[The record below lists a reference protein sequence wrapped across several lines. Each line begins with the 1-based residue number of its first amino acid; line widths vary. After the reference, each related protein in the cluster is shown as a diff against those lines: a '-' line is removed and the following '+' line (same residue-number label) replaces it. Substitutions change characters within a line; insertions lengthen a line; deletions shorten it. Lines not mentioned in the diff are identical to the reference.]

1 MTSGKMREAQG
12 TNMTPRLGIIADDFT
27 GALLVA
33 GKLEAGG
40 LKAPVFFDP
49 GALRENAQ
57 GDILILAARTRV
69 APVQEALAEL
79 ARGADVLEA
88 AGCPRLAYKAC
99 ASFNSTEEG
108 NIGPAA
114 DFLADRAGDAPVLM
128 SAGFPAYNITVH
140 QGYLFYRSRL
150 VSESIKRLDP
160 LTPMTD
166 PDLVRFLSHQTRTPV
181 SLLSHRTL
189 LLGREATWREWEK
202 ILASGV
208 RHVLTDTS
216 DDGDVEAATH
226 LAADSRAVVV
236 ASDPLIVGLSQALAA
251 DRVREDFPPLK
262 RHGGPGAVLV
272 GSVGPVASEQFSHFR
287 AHHPGLTLNPLD
299 PRGEAAIIAEALQW
313 AATLVRS
320 GPIGVSTDTA
330 QDAVE
335 KAQKAFGAFGAARK
349 AERLLAGVAV
359 GLRDLGVRRMVVS
372 GGETSGA
379 VVVALG
385 IRKVRALPDGPLGSG
400 FCLVYEPTPM
410 SLFLKSG
417 KIGPD
422 DILVSALD
430 ALGPA
435 AE

>member
-1 MTSGKMREAQG
+1 MGR
-12 TNMTPRLGIIADDFT
+12 AD
-27 GALLVA
+27 GEWHPCR
-33 GKLEAGG
+33 KG
-40 LKAPVFFDP
+40 LWPK
-49 GALRENAQ
+49 RS
-57 GDILILAARTRV
+57 AR
-69 APVQEALAEL
+69 
-79 ARGADVLEA
+79 RGRCSRRR
-88 AGCPRLAYKAC
+88 GCPRLAYSAC
-99 ASFNSTEEG
+99 ASFDSTEEG

-335 KAQKAFGAFGAARK
+335 KAQKAFGSLLRRAESRAIARRRRRRLARSRCTPDGRVGRRDFGRRRRRVGNPQGARAAGRSRSAAAFALFTSRRRCPFFSNPARLGRTTFLSPRWT
-349 AERLLAGVAV
+349 RLVLRRND
-359 GLRDLGVRRMVVS
+359 GLRSAPSRKDGEPPFTPIHSPKPAHAGPSVS
-372 GGETSGA
+372 
-379 VVVALG
+379 
-385 IRKVRALPDGPLGSG
+385 RAR
-400 FCLVYEPTPM
+400 
-410 SLFLKSG
+410 
-417 KIGPD
+417 
-422 DILVSALD
+422 SARWFRHR
-430 ALGPA
+430 P
-435 AE
+435 